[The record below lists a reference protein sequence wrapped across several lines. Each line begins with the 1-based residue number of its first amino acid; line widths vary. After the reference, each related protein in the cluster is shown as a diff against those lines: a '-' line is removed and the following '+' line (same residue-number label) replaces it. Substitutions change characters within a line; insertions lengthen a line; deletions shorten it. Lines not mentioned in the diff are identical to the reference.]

1 MTKMHTQ
8 IVRLYLLL
16 HELLSKGS
24 VKISKRKYPK
34 VIFDLF
40 KKLVSNLL
48 FKKTLFWANKHEK
61 QRILLNSYILSP
73 KCQKY
78 TLKYV

>member
-24 VKISKRKYPK
+24 VKISKRNYPK

-40 KKLVSNLL
+40 KKLVSNIYLRKHYFGL
-48 FKKTLFWANKHEK
+48 TNTKNKEYFL
-61 QRILLNSYILSP
+61 IPIYYPLNVKS
-73 KCQKY
+73 
-78 TLKYV
+78 TH